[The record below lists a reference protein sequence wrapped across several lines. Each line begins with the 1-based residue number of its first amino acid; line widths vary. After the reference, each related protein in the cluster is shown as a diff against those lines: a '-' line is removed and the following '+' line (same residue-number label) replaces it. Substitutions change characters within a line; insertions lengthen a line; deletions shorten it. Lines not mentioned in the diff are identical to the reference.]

1 MGYSEGHGEGRSEGY
16 GEGYGEGGAGVNVIT
31 GQIINA
37 ALRIHSKLG
46 PGLLESVYE
55 RILARDLARLGY
67 YVERQKP
74 VSFEFEGLWF
84 DDAFRAD
91 LAVNESV
98 VVEIKSVA
106 ALSRADKKQLLTYLR
121 LLDYR
126 VGLLLNF
133 GAPLMKD
140 GIARVVNGL

>member
-1 MGYSEGHGEGRSEGY
+1 VGYSER
-16 GEGYGEGGAGVNVIT
+16 YGEGGGGINNIT

-46 PGLLESVYE
+46 PGLLKSVYE
-55 RILARDLARLGY
+55 RVLARDLARLG
-67 YVERQKP
+67 
-74 VSFEFEGLWF
+74 
-84 DDAFRAD
+84 
-91 LAVNESV
+91 
-98 VVEIKSVA
+98 
-106 ALSRADKKQLLTYLR
+106 
-121 LLDYR
+121 YR